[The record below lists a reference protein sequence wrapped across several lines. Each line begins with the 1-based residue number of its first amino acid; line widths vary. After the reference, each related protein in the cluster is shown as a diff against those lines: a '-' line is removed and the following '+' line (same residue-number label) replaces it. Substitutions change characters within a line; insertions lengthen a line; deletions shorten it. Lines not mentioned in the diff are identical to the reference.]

1 MKQIIDN
8 CEMIQQSAYNDDKVK
23 LRLRGQGSGYKEGPE
38 ELESEDSL
46 HLCVSSSNKQ
56 KYDHACQE
64 VENLLKGIYKQY

>member
-46 HLCVSSSNKQ
+46 HLCVSSSNK
-56 KYDHACQE
+56 
-64 VENLLKGIYKQY
+64 